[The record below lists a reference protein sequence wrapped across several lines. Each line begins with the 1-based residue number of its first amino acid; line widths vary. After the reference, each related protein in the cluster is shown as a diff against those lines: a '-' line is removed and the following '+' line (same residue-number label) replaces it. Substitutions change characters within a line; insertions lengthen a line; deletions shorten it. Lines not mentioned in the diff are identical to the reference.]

1 MGARNSW
8 TRATKD
14 GFAQTLAETCNVRL
28 AAEAAGMSSSC
39 CYARKLSDPAFAEQW
54 RLALAMGYGRVEE
67 RLIRDACGD
76 PDARMDKYEREQ
88 ALNLLKFHR
97 SELSPA
103 RAVGGTPPTRSAAEE
118 TDAAILKA
126 LAAVKKRMKGP
137 G

>member
-1 MGARNSW
+1 MGARKSW
-8 TRATKD
+8 TRATTDK
-14 GFAQTLAETCNVRL
+14 FAQTLAETCNVSL
-28 AAEAAGMSSSC
+28 AAAAAEKSSSC
-39 CYARKLSDPAFAEQW
+39 CYARKLGDPAFAEEW

-97 SELSPA
+97 SEVDGAHGGATRVA
-103 RAVGGTPPTRSAAEE
+103 RASADE

-126 LAAVKKRMKGP
+126 LAAVKKRMKGR
-137 G
+137 